1 MAGKSHA
8 GLKAL
13 FANCVYVG
21 VVDDDYVLVQHL
33 TKLYILHVGIVSE
46 EFAYQQV
53 LSRI

>member
-1 MAGKSHA
+1 M
-8 GLKAL
+8 
-13 FANCVYVG
+13 YVG

-53 LSRI
+53 ACDFCTSLSLPHTMHHYE